1 MKVKIQLRHEL
12 AQLPKQAT
20 ELAGGW
26 DVVCT
31 EIIQESSNY
40 VRCKIGLIIQP
51 PSNMKIMC
59 HARSSITKTNWFLAN
74 GVGLGD
80 ADYLG
85 EYEFRFRC
93 LPVSTYVESSLR
105 EISDY
110 DKSYK
115 IIENYSALTY
125 EEFPYKVGDRI
136 GQIYLEEVIP
146 MEFEILDLLKPTT
159 RGEGGF
165 GSTN

>member
-12 AQLPKQAT
+12 AQLPKQASN
-20 ELAGGW
+20 LAGGW
-26 DVVCT
+26 DVICT
-31 EIIQESSNY
+31 EIIQESPNY
-40 VRCKIGLIIQP
+40 VRCKIGLSIQP

-93 LPVSTYVESSLR
+93 LPTNFTE
-105 EISDY
+105 EETDY
-110 DKSYK
+110 
-115 IIENYSALTY
+115 INIY
-125 EEFPYKVGDRI
+125 EGLEYEVFPYKVGDRI

-146 MEFEILDLLKPTT
+146 MEFEIVKKLKSTE

>member
-12 AQLPKQAT
+12 AQLPKQAS

-26 DVVCT
+26 DVTCT
-31 EIIQESSNY
+31 EIIQESPNY
-40 VRCKIGLIIQP
+40 VRCKIGLSIQP
-51 PSNMKIMC
+51 PANTKIMC

-74 GVGLGD
+74 GVGLAD
-80 ADYLG
+80 SDYLG

-93 LPVSTYVESSLR
+93 LPDTYILEVPGKTVNHHYCR
-105 EISDY
+105 
-110 DKSYK
+110 
-115 IIENYSALTY
+115 Y
-125 EEFPYKVGDRI
+125 EDFPYEVGDRI

-146 MEFEILDLLKPTT
+146 MEFEIADLLEPTT

-165 GSTN
+165 GSTNIN

>member
-1 MKVKIQLRHEL
+1 MKVEIQLRNEL

-31 EIIQESSNY
+31 EIIKESDNY
-40 VRCKIGLIIQP
+40 VRCKIGLSIQP
-51 PSNMKIMC
+51 PPNTNIMC

-93 LPVSTYVESSLR
+93 LP
-105 EISDY
+105 I
-110 DKSYK
+110 
-115 IIENYSALTY
+115 NYNDTFGHRNFDY
-125 EEFPYKVGDRI
+125 EEFPYKIGDRI

-146 MEFEILDLLKPTT
+146 IEFEIVKNLKSTT
-159 RGEGGF
+159 RNEGGF

>member
-40 VRCKIGLIIQP
+40 VRCKTGLSIQP

-80 ADYLG
+80 A
-85 EYEFRFRC
+85 
-93 LPVSTYVESSLR
+93 
-105 EISDY
+105 
-110 DKSYK
+110 K
-115 IIENYSALTY
+115 
-125 EEFPYKVGDRI
+125 
-136 GQIYLEEVIP
+136 
-146 MEFEILDLLKPTT
+146 
-159 RGEGGF
+159 
-165 GSTN
+165 